1 MISVKELYGP
11 SRYAFRNMLQ
21 DDLALHEFLKERGVD
36 LDSHEAVFQV
46 IRTAS
51 LMVTAMEG
59 AALRPLGLTHA
70 GYRLML
76 ELRVKGALEPHELA
90 GFMTVTRPTIVGAV
104 NTLVRAGLVVRSRAG
119 DDRRRVKVSL
129 TDQGIRLIDEAD
141 AAWRIM
147 QKRVTQDLSADEK
160 RELAELARRLG
171 RMVDRLRDELENHN
185 PSRRR

>member
-11 SRYAFRNMLQ
+11 SRYACRNMLR
-21 DDLALHEFLKERGVD
+21 DDLTLREFLEERGVD

-70 GYRLML
+70 GYRLLL
-76 ELRVKGALEPHELA
+76 ELRVKGPLEPHELA

-104 NTLVRAGLVVRSRAG
+104 NTLVRAGLVVRSRAD

-129 TDQGIRLIDEAD
+129 TGQGVRLIDEAD
-141 AAWRIM
+141 AAWRTM
-147 QKRVTQDLSADEK
+147 QKRVTQDLTAEEK
-160 RELAELARRLG
+160 RNLAELAG
-171 RMVDRLRDELENHN
+171 RVGRTVASFRDELESHN
-185 PSRRR
+185 SSRRR